1 MLDNVCLAPTW
12 WIKHKVNQQ
21 LLRTSPL
28 PSPHIWRPQAEGCSY
43 PACSTASSTWGRQIR
58 RSKRQNRWEVTLQC
72 QWVSPSE
79 DSSPPRLKCREAEQK
94 SALFSTGSQNLKI
107 CLRADSKLFLSC
119 KIRKLT
125 CCSNTIKPNKS
136 IETGC
141 STRQDSREAERHET
155 TNTQTLWLQ
164 LGCTEN
170 TKQD

>member
-1 MLDNVCLAPTW
+1 M
-12 WIKHKVNQQ
+12 
-21 LLRTSPL
+21 
-28 PSPHIWRPQAEGCSY
+28 
-43 PACSTASSTWGRQIR
+43 
-58 RSKRQNRWEVTLQC
+58 LQC

-170 TKQD
+170 TKQDQVIASPSHKDDKVLKMYLNYCKTTFFKIICKQTRSTFFL